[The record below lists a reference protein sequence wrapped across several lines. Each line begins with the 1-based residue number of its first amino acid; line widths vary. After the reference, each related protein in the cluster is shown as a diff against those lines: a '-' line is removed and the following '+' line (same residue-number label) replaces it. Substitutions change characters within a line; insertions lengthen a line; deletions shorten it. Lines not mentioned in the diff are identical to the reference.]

1 MDLSQ
6 ETGAAASGLEHE
18 GSVQTRTLL
27 PVGMLISLLV
37 ALSASGPALAQTA
50 PTAPPPAAAQAP
62 PAAQNVNPGPGT
74 PAAPINSSDVP
85 RVLHLDDAVQT
96 ALKQQPQLIEARA
109 NLGAAEGRVTQARSP
124 LLPQING
131 IASYQRIHNGAG
143 TLTSTTP
150 GVTPSLRPSTYNS
163 WNFGVSG
170 NQLLWDFGQTWY
182 AFRSSEKL
190 AASFAQT
197 AYATE
202 IQIVLGVRTSFFQ
215 ARATRDLVRVAQET
229 LDNQL
234 KHQQQVEGFV
244 RVGTQ
249 PEIDLVTARTNVAN
263 ARVQL
268 ITAQN
273 NDRIAKAQ
281 LNQAIG
287 LPQGTD
293 YQVSDEEL
301 PPIEGEA
308 GSIAPLFDTAL
319 SSRPEIASLEYSR
332 QSREALLASAR
343 GAWGPS
349 IGFSGGFAK
358 QGQDPGSL
366 YDTWN
371 FGFTLNWPLFQGG
384 LTYGRVHEAEQ
395 NLKSATAAL
404 TVEQLQVR
412 FDVEQAQATIIGNK
426 ESVTAAQDALLN
438 AREQLRL
445 AEGRYQAGVGNVIEL
460 SDAQVA
466 LTNAGAQL
474 VQAQYNLSTARARLL
489 AALGREQ

>member
-1 MDLSQ
+1 
-6 ETGAAASGLEHE
+6 
-18 GSVQTRTLL
+18 VQTRTSL
-27 PVGMLISLLV
+27 PLQRLISLLV
-37 ALSASGPALAQTA
+37 ALTASSSALAQTA
-50 PTAPPPAAAQAP
+50 PTAPPPSGTPTGPGEQAP
-62 PAAQNVNPGPGT
+62 GSAGAGTAAGHFAG
-74 PAAPINSSDVP
+74 SDVP

-109 NLGAAEGRVTQARSP
+109 NLGAAEGRVIQARSP

-202 IQIVLGVRTSFFQ
+202 IQIVLGVRTSFFLS
-215 ARATRDLVRVAQET
+215 RATRDLVRVAQET

-301 PPIEGEA
+301 APIEGEA
-308 GSIAPLFDTAL
+308 GSITPLFDTAL

-404 TVEQLQVR
+404 SVEQLQVR